1 MQTSVLSK
9 VAFKNEDANVF
20 RKQKLRKK
28 IFFTDPHKELLKRVV
43 QAKRKM
49 IPDGSTEMLE

>member
-1 MQTSVLSK
+1 MLSK

-43 QAKRKM
+43 QAKGKM